1 MGDAMIATVKL
12 TSTIGFMLLVENE
25 GDSRRRAWAQRK
37 VMLRVQKLNQ
47 RPDGSGRR
55 QSRRRR

>member
-1 MGDAMIATVKL
+1 MIATVKL
-12 TSTIGFMLLVENE
+12 TSTIGFMVLVENE